1 MVRTLS
7 YPAALAILLAGMEAA
22 ASPPVQSV
30 LEDGFTGV
38 ALYQGQAMA
47 MNQVG
52 FTQVSA
58 TWVAPT
64 IAGAPSKC
72 TAFARY
78 APWVGLQRT
87 GSDVL
92 QAGFAANTPCGGGQA
107 QYSVFYNWYWCPGG
121 GCVSYGAPQAEQMS
135 VKPGDVVSAWV
146 WYSPKDGLGHA
157 LILDVTTGDAVGGS
171 IKPPFPANAPPMSPC
186 CSTAE
191 WIVEG
196 DTVETGATAPFR
208 SLVMLDAWA
217 IDAAGAAHSPGG
229 DDGAGTY
236 LIQAAD
242 GTATVELSAPALVRF
257 SSP

>member
-1 MVRTLS
+1 MNRLICS
-7 YPAALAILLAGMEAA
+7 AALALILTATEAT
-22 ASPPVQSV
+22 ASPPVYTV
-30 LEDGFTGV
+30 LENGFTGA

-52 FTQVSA
+52 FTQASA
-58 TWVAPT
+58 TWIVPS
-64 IAGAPSKC
+64 IAEEPSKC
-72 TAFARY
+72 SAFARY
-78 APWVGLQRT
+78 APWVGLQRSS
-87 GSDVL
+87 SDVL
-92 QAGFAANTPCGGGQA
+92 QTGFVASIPCGGGQA

-157 LILDVTTGDAVGGS
+157 YVLDVTTGDAVGGS
-171 IKPPFPANAPPMSPC
+171 IKPPFTANAPPMSPC

-208 SLVMLDAWA
+208 SLMMLDAWA
-217 IDAAGAAHSPGG
+217 SDAAGAAHSPGG

-236 LIQAAD
+236 LVQATD
-242 GTATVELSAPALVRF
+242 GSATVELSGAALVRF
-257 SSP
+257 STP